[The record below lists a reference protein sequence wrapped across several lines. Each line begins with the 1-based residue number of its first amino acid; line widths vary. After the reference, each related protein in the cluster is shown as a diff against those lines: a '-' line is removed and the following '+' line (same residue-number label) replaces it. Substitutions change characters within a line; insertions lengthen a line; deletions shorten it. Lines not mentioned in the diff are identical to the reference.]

1 MDITEFEQ
9 NLDKNV
15 LPLIK
20 EHLMLAYTNGYK
32 EAEKE
37 WEEMTIAEYKKKHNI
52 GYVIDLNLPS
62 GTICYA
68 KKISFSEILKS
79 DIKLPTEAQVKEFT
93 QCKWQQEI
101 LGRICVMGLNG
112 ESYSFGRISEKI
124 FCGLK
129 IRGTMILNHRVGYM
143 M

>member
-37 WEEMTIAEYKKKHNI
+37 WETLKKF
-52 GYVIDLNLPS
+52 LPHIQK
-62 GTICYA
+62 GV
-68 KKISFSEILKS
+68 ENHPE
-79 DIKLPTEAQVKEFT
+79 KLCIMK
-93 QCKWQQEI
+93 
-101 LGRICVMGLNG
+101 RIIETLP
-112 ESYSFGRISEKI
+112 EKI
-124 FCGLK
+124 KSTWFHYGNHVLFSSVFIRSTISIHPEWRPRPGHSIPPDCTSYCRNGSCG
-129 IRGTMILNHRVGYM
+129 
-143 M
+143 